1 MSMAM
6 HDALFAATETT
17 GGRIRGLINAGVR
30 IFRGIP
36 SGADTGGAH
45 RFQPPR
51 AHAGWTGVRDC
62 FGPGPMAPQIPS
74 PLNNIYAQLIQFE
87 STLADGGMSE
97 DCLSLNMWTK
107 GVRDRGNRPVVV
119 NLHGGGFALG
129 SGNAAM
135 YDGAQM
141 AFDHDVVVVSV
152 NHRLASFGY
161 LGLRALGLDERF
173 DAAGHCGLLD
183 LALALEWVQ
192 RNAESFGGD
201 PTRVT
206 IIGQSGGGWKVGA
219 LMATPAAAGLF
230 HRAVIQSGSWL
241 RFQTE
246 EQGAM
251 LAEMWLARLGVAKT
265 NPQALFDLDF
275 THILAA
281 QTEVGPLGFMPVLHP
296 TGLPAH
302 PFDGTAPA
310 QSRDVALIV
319 ATTLDDAGLFYEDF
333 DLTEEGLH
341 GWAEARFGGEGAAL
355 VALYRAQYPAK
366 SPYLLHAQMVT
377 DAGFRR
383 FAWAQASAEAAQNGA
398 PVWMYRWDWPSPAW
412 DGALARCMPSMFRP
426 ALAMCVTAC
435 WAPAWQPGGGCPAC
449 CQKAWRASPRRAAR
463 WAAPSRIGRAFR
475 RRPPPACCWGR
486 KSP

>member
-1 MSMAM
+1 M
-6 HDALFAATETT
+6 
-17 GGRIRGLINAGVR
+17 GRTRGAR
-30 IFRGIP
+30 I
-36 SGADTGGAH
+36 
-45 RFQPPR
+45 
-51 AHAGWTGVRDC
+51 
-62 FGPGPMAPQIPS
+62 
-74 PLNNIYAQLIQFE
+74 
-87 STLADGGMSE
+87 
-97 DCLSLNMWTK
+97 
-107 GVRDRGNRPVVV
+107 
-119 NLHGGGFALG
+119 G
-129 SGNAAM
+129 S
-135 YDGAQM
+135 
-141 AFDHDVVVVSV
+141 S
-152 NHRLASFGY
+152 
-161 LGLRALGLDERF
+161 LRALGLDERF

-192 RNAESFGGD
+192 RNTESFGGD